1 MEKLITNPELEHKT
15 YWAIKRL
22 NLDADLVRRKRIT
35 QLLELEEFRLYDY
48 ENANLRKENTKRCYD
63 KHIVSLT
70 FDPCQLVLLFNSRLK
85 LFPRTHRSKWS
96 GPFEVVM
103 MNQHG
108 ALELRN
114 KDKSNTYL
122 VKGKWVKNCF
132 VKNLD
137 RDLEV
142 LTLDEE

>member
-70 FDPCQLVLLFNSRLK
+70 FDPGQLVLLFNSRLK

-122 VKGKWVKNCF
+122 VNGKWVKNCF